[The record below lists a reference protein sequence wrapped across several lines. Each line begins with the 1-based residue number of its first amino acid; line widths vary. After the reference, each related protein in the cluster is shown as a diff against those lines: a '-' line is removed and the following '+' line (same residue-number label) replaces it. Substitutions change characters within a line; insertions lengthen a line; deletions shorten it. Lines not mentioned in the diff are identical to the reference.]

1 MIVSIAK
8 MKHMKKILVIDDNL
22 LNLKLISLILNI
34 DFPDYQV
41 FSSQSGREGIEIA
54 KRELPDTIL
63 LDILMPE
70 MDGFQVCNI
79 LKNNE
84 STRHIPILLVS
95 AMGEISYRIKGLNA
109 GADAFISKPI
119 DRAELNSQVNVM
131 LRIKF
136 TEDNLR
142 NRNETLEILI
152 KKQTAE
158 FDSIEHRYLKVSEY
172 ALEYFWE
179 IDKNGKFIYLSTG
192 IMQILGYSPEE
203 IVGEKSIFDFFSY
216 LENTESKE
224 FLTRAFAQR
233 ENFTGNEVLC
243 SHKNKS
249 KIWLTINGFP
259 IFDEKDKFTGY
270 IGVNHDVTRRRIA
283 EEANKEQ
290 LEKINEYQKKLKNL
304 YYELTIAE
312 EKERRKIAEYLHDGL
327 GQTISITAI
336 KLSSI
341 ARGELTP
348 AVKKTLE
355 ESEELLRNAVNESR
369 TLVYD
374 LSPPILYEFGLIA
387 AIKWK
392 LEQIEKKNGIIAVF
406 HFKEFLI
413 KLETNVKTLIFRM
426 ICELLN
432 NTIKH
437 ACADLITVEI
447 LNNSQNI
454 VVRVIDNG
462 KGFDLN
468 QGSAISKFG
477 GFGLFSINERL
488 DALQGSME
496 IDTEPSKGARITITV
511 PI

>member
-1 MIVSIAK
+1 
-8 MKHMKKILVIDDNL
+8 MKKILAIDDNPA
-22 LNLKLISLILNI
+22 NLELISAILTH
-34 DFPDYQV
+34 DFPDYQI
-41 FSSQSGREGIEIA
+41 FLSQSGREGIEIA

-70 MDGFQVCNI
+70 MDGFEVCNI
-79 LKNNE
+79 LKRNVI
-84 STRHIPILLVS
+84 TQHIPIVMVS
-95 AMGEISYRIKGLNA
+95 ALNELISRIKGLNT
-109 GADAFISKPI
+109 GADAYISKPFS
-119 DRAELNSQVNVM
+119 REELKAQVNVM

-136 TEDNLR
+136 AEDMLR
-142 NRNETLEILI
+142 NRNEKLEILI

-179 IDKNGKFIYLSTG
+179 VDQNGQFTYVSPVVVRIS
-192 IMQILGYSPEE
+192 GYSPDE
-203 IVGEKSIFDFFSY
+203 ITGEKSLFDFCSY
-216 LENTESKE
+216 NENTKSKE
-224 FLTRAFAQR
+224 FLATIFAKR

-243 SHKNKS
+243 SHKNGI
-249 KIWLTINGFP
+249 KIWLTISGFP
-259 IFDEKDKFTGY
+259 FFDRNNNFAGY
-270 IGVNHDVTRRRIA
+270 IGVNHDITRRKMA
-283 EEANKEQ
+283 EEANREQ

-327 GQTISITAI
+327 GQTISIASI

-341 ARGELTP
+341 ARGELSP

-355 ESEELLRNAVNESR
+355 ESAELLRNAINESR

-374 LSPPILYEFGLIA
+374 LSPPILYELGLVA

-392 LEQIEKKNGIIAVF
+392 LDQIEKKNSITTVF
-406 HFKEFLI
+406 RAEEYSVIL
-413 KLETNVKTLIFRM
+413 KTDMKILIFRM

-432 NTIKH
+432 NAIKH
-437 ACADLITVEI
+437 ARADLITVEI
-447 LNNSQNI
+447 INNPQNI
-454 VVRVIDNG
+454 VVSVIDNG

-468 QGSAISKFG
+468 QGLILSELG

-488 DALQGSME
+488 DALQGSMQ
-496 IDTEPSKGARITITV
+496 IDSEPSKGARITLTV

>member
-1 MIVSIAK
+1 
-8 MKHMKKILVIDDNL
+8 MKKILAIDDNL
-22 LNLKLISLILNI
+22 LNLELISVILAL
-34 DFPDYQV
+34 DFPDYQI
-41 FSSQSGREGIEIA
+41 FLSQSGNEGIEIA

-70 MDGFQVCNI
+70 MDGFEVCNI
-79 LKNNE
+79 LKSNE

-95 AMGEISYRIKGLNA
+95 ALGEMSYRIKGLNA

-119 DRAELNSQVNVM
+119 VREELNAQVNVM

-136 TEDNLR
+136 AEDLLR
-142 NRNETLEILI
+142 NRNENLEILI

-158 FDSIEHRYLKVSEY
+158 FTSIEDRYLKVSEY

-179 IDKNGKFIYLSTG
+179 IDKNGKFIYISPV
-192 IMQILGYSPEE
+192 IVQILGYSPDE
-203 IVGEKSIFDFFSY
+203 IIGEKSIFDFCAHF
-216 LENTESKE
+216 ENTESKD
-224 FLTRAFAQR
+224 FLTSHFAQR
-233 ENFTGNEVLC
+233 ENFTGNEILC
-243 SHKNKS
+243 SHKNGN
-249 KIWLTINGFP
+249 KIWLTISGFP
-259 IFDEKDKFTGY
+259 IFDGNNNFAGY
-270 IGVNHDVTRRRIA
+270 IGVNHDITRRRMA
-283 EEANKEQ
+283 EEANMVH
-290 LEKINEYQKKLKNL
+290 LEKINDYQKKLKNL

-327 GQTISITAI
+327 GQTISIAAI

-341 ARGELTP
+341 ARGELTQ

-355 ESEELLRNAVNESR
+355 ESAELLRNAINESR

-374 LSPPILYEFGLIA
+374 LSPPILYELGLIA

-392 LEQIEKKNGIIAVF
+392 LEQIEKENSIIAVF
-406 HFKEFLI
+406 RSKEYTI
-413 KLETNVKTLIFRM
+413 KLGTNTKILIFR
-426 ICELLN
+426 IVCELLN

-437 ACADLITVEI
+437 ACASLITVEVM
-447 LNNSQNI
+447 NNTQNI
-454 VVRVIDNG
+454 VVKVIDNG
-462 KGFDLN
+462 KGFDLSS
-468 QGSAISKFG
+468 GSTLSELG

-496 IDTEPSKGARITITV
+496 IDSEPSKGAKITLTV